1 MEGEGSRLISEGDLN
16 VGLVVNVLFAILI
29 GSFQIAQLTPRI
41 QAFISA
47 TSAAHKVFQTIRRI
61 PSIDSLDE
69 GGLRPDLKG
78 NIQLSNVSFIY
89 PSRPEGIHRILSVL
103 ISVTVLKDV
112 SLTIPEGKFTAI
124 VGASGSGKSTIIHLL
139 ERFYDPV
146 EGSISINAHDL
157 KTLNVP
163 YLRSCIKL
171 VSQEPTLFASS
182 IFENIC
188 HG

>member
-1 MEGEGSRLISEGDLN
+1 MN
-16 VGLVVNVLFAILI
+16 VGLLVNVLFAILV

-41 QAFISA
+41 QVFITA
-47 TSAAHKVFQTIRRI
+47 TSAAQKVFQTIRRV

-78 NIQLSNVSFIY
+78 DIQFTNVSFIY
-89 PSRPEGIHRILSVL
+89 PSRPEGTASTFSKL
-103 ISVTVLKDV
+103 IKVTVLKNV
-112 SLTIPEGKFTAI
+112 SLAIPEGKFTAI
-124 VGASGSGKSTIIHLL
+124 VGSSGAGKSTVIHLL

-146 EGSISINAHDL
+146 EGSISINGHDL
-157 KTLNVP
+157 KALNVP
-163 YLRSCIKL
+163 HLRSCIKL

-188 HG
+188 DGYP

>member
-1 MEGEGSRLISEGDLN
+1 
-16 VGLVVNVLFAILI
+16 
-29 GSFQIAQLTPRI
+29 
-41 QAFISA
+41 
-47 TSAAHKVFQTIRRI
+47 
-61 PSIDSLDE
+61 
-69 GGLRPDLKG
+69 
-78 NIQLSNVSFIY
+78 
-89 PSRPEGIHRILSVL
+89 
-103 ISVTVLKDV
+103 
-112 SLTIPEGKFTAI
+112 

-146 EGSISINAHDL
+146 EGSISINGHNL

-188 HG
+188 DGYQPSFSR